1 MERGEKIHG
10 LYVGVTGIDVI
21 FHMKSDLPG
30 KNEKKTVRDFEMQI
44 GGPAAKAAMTCA
56 ALGGKATLMTCIG
69 DSAQGRMVKAELA
82 ELGIDVID
90 LVHRGIDVT
99 DLAQRGT
106 DVTGLARE
114 DFPVP
119 NISAVFLDEAA
130 GTRTVVSGQHSLQG
144 ISLPGSVGWGNDRC
158 CDDCVDDYDQCL
170 RDYDYCLYD
179 CNLQDLTPDI
189 TAALAAADVPLI
201 LDCGSWKQNIEDALS
216 HAQIAI
222 SSSVFTSPEGKN
234 IFDLQVECGI
244 PAAARTNEGDPI
256 EYSVAGDTGTPAQ
269 KIVTGPPGESLVT
282 GTIPV
287 QKLDSGITIG
297 AGDVLHGAFCYYHMH
312 ARKAV
317 VDALSCAARFA
328 TEYVRTGRLLNVR
341 TGEI

>member
-1 MERGEKIHG
+1 M
-10 LYVGVTGIDVI
+10 
-21 FHMKSDLPG
+21 
-30 KNEKKTVRDFEMQI
+30 
-44 GGPAAKAAMTCA
+44 
-56 ALGGKATLMTCIG
+56 
-69 DSAQGRMVKAELA
+69 
-82 ELGIDVID
+82 
-90 LVHRGIDVT
+90 
-99 DLAQRGT
+99 
-106 DVTGLARE
+106 
-114 DFPVP
+114 
-119 NISAVFLDEAA
+119 
-130 GTRTVVSGQHSLQG
+130 
-144 ISLPGSVGWGNDRC
+144 
-158 CDDCVDDYDQCL
+158 DDYDQCL

-256 EYSVAGDTGTPAQ
+256 EYSVAGDTGT
-269 KIVTGPPGESLVT
+269 
-282 GTIPV
+282 IPV

>member
-130 GTRTVVSGQHSLQG
+130 GTRTVVSGQHPLQG
-144 ISLPGSVGWGNDRC
+144 ISLPASVGLKIDRD
-158 CDDCVDDYDQCL
+158 CDNCL
-170 RDYDYCLYD
+170 FDRSRFDYCLYD
-179 CNLQDLTPDI
+179 CNLPDLTPEI
-189 TAALAAADVPLI
+189 TAALAAADIPLI

-222 SSSVFTSPEGKN
+222 SSSVFTSPEGKS
-234 IFDLQVECGI
+234 IFDLQAECGI

-256 EYSVAGDTGTPAQ
+256 EYSVAGGTGT
-269 KIVTGPPGESLVT
+269 PGESLDT

-312 ARKAV
+312 ERKAV

-328 TEYVRTGRLLNVR
+328 TEYVRTGRLLNAR
-341 TGEI
+341 TGRLKK

>member
-1 MERGEKIHG
+1 
-10 LYVGVTGIDVI
+10 
-21 FHMKSDLPG
+21 MKSDLPG

-56 ALGGKATLMTCIG
+56 ALGGRATLMTCIG
-69 DSAQGRMVKAELA
+69 DSAQGKMVKAELA
-82 ELGIDVID
+82 EMGIDVID
-90 LVHRGIDVT
+90 LVQLI
-99 DLAQRGT
+99 DLAK
-106 DVTGLARE
+106 D

-130 GTRTVVSGQHSLQG
+130 GTRTVVSGQHPLQG
-144 ISLPGSVGWGNDRC
+144 ISLPASVGLKTDRD
-158 CDDCVDDYDQCL
+158 CDNCL
-170 RDYDYCLYD
+170 FDLSRFDYCLYD
-179 CNLQDLTPDI
+179 CNLPDLTPEI
-189 TAALAAADVPLI
+189 TAALAAADIPLI
-201 LDCGSWKQNIEDALS
+201 LDCGSWKQNVEDALS

-222 SSSVFTSPEGKN
+222 SSSVFTSPEGKS
-234 IFDLQVECGI
+234 IFNLQAECGI

-256 EYSVAGDTGTPAQ
+256 EYSVAGDTGTPVQ
-269 KIVTGPPGESLVT
+269 IPDTGTPVQIPDT

-312 ARKAV
+312 ERKAV

-328 TEYVRTGRLLNVR
+328 TEYVRTGRLLNAR
-341 TGEI
+341 TGRLKK